1 MKYCASSYIFDSSR
15 LLITRSLMRKT
26 AHYKTLQ
33 AVIERGLDA
42 KTVERR
48 GEVF

>member
-1 MKYCASSYIFDSSR
+1 MKNSASSYIFNSSR

-26 AHYKTLQ
+26 ARYKSQQ

-48 GEVF
+48 GGVW